1 MFLFRVLF
9 LLITPRNCLNTI
21 TQLSAN
27 HSRRTV
33 LASSNTGVVGSNL
46 SRNMNICVPF
56 FCVYVVLC
64 IGRVTETI

>member
-9 LLITPRNCLNTI
+9 LLITPHNCLNTI

-46 SRNMNICVPF
+46 SRNMNVCD
-56 FCVYVVLC
+56 YVVLC
-64 IGRVTETI
+64 IGRVPETI